1 MDELEKLK
9 SELDPVCK
17 KDVEE
22 VDERVQKLKD
32 HLKECE
38 ELADKRQAEV
48 SDIQDKVEKFNTKSR
63 PVKDKL
69 AKLEK
74 GYADQSLIGADKA
87 QIEEALK
94 EIEKLQKQTE
104 ELEPKVDEIGKICED
119 LQEQHPTTDSKHL
132 RDESDKIKE
141 RLDKLKANID
151 AKKDEVAEISDD
163 WDLMEADIVKASEI
177 VKKAEEGIEESKPKK
192 LDVEELPIQIENIQ
206 AVEAELD
213 ESAPLFDDLQK
224 RRRKLREKG
233 VGSDLGEKLDV
244 VNGKLKD
251 SKEVIP
257 ERVDELNNLKEV
269 LDDFN
274 NKLEDAE
281 KDVTKVEEK
290 VAEQSPVGGDKE
302 TIDKQM
308 DDLKELADE
317 LDKLQ
322 GKVKDL
328 NDIRSDLKNKHPEA
342 DMSKVEDPLNALNDR
357 VDDLN
362 QSVSDRQSKLQ
373 DALVN
378 SGQFD
383 DAIKSMLK
391 WLDDTAEIVD
401 GQKPIAAADPNVLK
415 EQINGH
421 KFLSRMFDDREPS
434 VANLNKTGEELLA
447 TTEDEDKKEE
457 IKAAL
462 QKVNDSFGTMKE
474 KVDDRKKK
482 LDETLVASEKF
493 DKDFKDIQAKIKELQ
508 KKVDS
513 EDNVPLADPEKINE
527 QIDNLKPVHE
537 ECEALPTL
545 LDELQKEL
553 ADLNDYCTPEDAE
566 LLNNKVNEL
575 VAQSEQVTDNCKD
588 KEHNL
593 EDTRDLLAEL
603 KAKDKEFGDWESKTK
618 DSIEAI
624 KANPD
629 PKAVKELQKE
639 ITQHKEDIEKMK
651 ELGKDLKKLVKPSE
665 VPVVKDI
672 IDVDEAK
679 YKALKADMDET
690 ARSAF
695 MNKEKVEA
703 FEQKQADL
711 KKWTDDKL
719 DHYRTIEPVDV
730 EADKIKEQI
739 GTHTHLAAEVHGKE
753 PEFKDFF
760 ETGATILAA
769 CNEDEAP
776 AIKDQIDSLK
786 KNKHKVNK
794 ETNERQEALV
804 EALILAQQF
813 SDVHKD
819 VTNRLTNTE
828 NLLEQVDEEKGRG
841 VEMQKEKLQNIE
853 DNIKQLQPLIA
864 TIQKTGAD
872 LIKLSGPGQGS
883 DTVQK
888 KIDEGLE
895 RWEKLKLSSE
905 EKGITIG
912 AAAVQVE
919 NVWNDLEELIEKTQA
934 VKEEIKKQEP
944 VPVHEEPILEE
955 VKKLEEQEATIKDLE
970 EPYATVNERVNEIL
984 ETDPT
989 SPASKA
995 LKDKQRKLNN
1005 NWNFIT
1011 NGTKERRNSLEET
1024 KDAAEKFWP
1033 GLEQIKDTLLE
1044 AQTKM
1049 EDEGEPGMNPES
1061 VDNMLK
1067 DHEDIH
1073 KDLDGNGDIIT
1084 VLSEVTPIL
1093 VGHASHENK
1102 IEVHKLLS
1110 EVTDQW
1116 ETVETTWTKRKDD
1129 LETIKTM
1136 IVEFQKEKFIIDEWL
1151 VEQEDVAKSFS
1162 EVPAD
1167 KSELGDQLRKLREF
1181 HRDLIKNQN
1190 KITKVDQQGLVL
1202 AEKINDD
1209 DSNHLSEELEE
1220 MKKRW
1225 DDLFDT
1231 SYDHQH
1237 KLEDSLIQ
1245 SGQYGIAI
1253 DEIMLWIEQTKI
1265 QLTQEEEIP
1274 KEKKLI
1280 EISLAKIKAIRGD
1293 VEAHR
1298 PGVANVQTSAQKLL
1312 DDNKV
1317 TDRAD
1322 LTDKLEALNI
1332 GWEEIQRLLQEK
1344 DDQLNNA
1351 FEDSKRFQ
1359 DEVRELIVWLSE
1371 ARIFLRSKTPYG
1383 GKVEPVTKQ
1392 LDKHNEFTKVIEIR
1406 EERYIYI
1413 VETFEVL
1420 IKSSDTSN
1428 SRILDK
1434 ALKEIK
1440 SAWKEVNTL
1449 SEVKLKN
1456 LEDALENA
1464 RLLESYE
1471 SELEIWMVRVEGQMD
1486 LFAPP
1491 SVVLETIEVQVT
1503 EFEIIYTEVNE
1514 KREVLKK
1521 LTTTAA
1527 KCTEHCLPE
1536 DSKVIE
1542 EEIKIITVRW
1552 KNIVSKLKDRKRGLD
1567 DNYDQCKIFFEGHE
1581 QLMEFLDKIE
1591 QQINADPTIGKD
1603 AQVVKSQL
1611 RKHRECQNELGKKQ
1625 SKLNA
1630 TIKTGHCLIPKCQET
1645 EEVTVIEVHISDLR
1659 ARWDAVCA
1667 ISVDRQHQLEEA
1679 LLFHG
1684 MFSDAVMALLE
1695 WIKSVEP
1702 MLASETAVMGDT
1714 DTVKLLIDNHRAFQN
1729 DLSKR
1734 ERNYS
1739 SIISTGE
1746 TMLKDGKVDNP
1757 EQLQQQLDELK
1768 ERWEVTCQ
1776 LSTTKYE
1783 RLQNAYTLSKEFQLG
1798 SRSCLKVLSELE
1810 GQLKEQGPIA
1820 DDVPGIQKQQEEFA
1834 VFEEHLIASEVQ
1846 VNGCL
1851 KKGEVILRFCHPSSL
1866 HTIRHQVNVLRK
1878 RWNDISGWANQ
1889 RKVRLDT
1896 EIQEIAEEEGLIEI
1910 LIEWI
1915 TQQETILQEH
1925 EDIPLPDNYDLVSQ
1939 VLEQHKQ
1946 MQEEAEQKQPSYNR
1960 VVKRAKRKPI
1970 TDRQRQKGR
1979 GNTPQQREFF
1989 NPKVEHLSKRW
2000 QHLWLVLMNR
2010 FRRINDSLNDI
2021 RIRKAAAEFSWPDWR
2036 DRYNKWLSESKSRVL
2051 DMWRRYDNDKDN
2063 KLTLDQFVNALM
2075 DSGFP
2080 CERWEIE
2087 LVFDK
2092 HRRGQ
2097 LITYQDY
2104 MDALKGRK
2112 RKPDKPMTESE
2123 QIHDIIGTEVRKCCC
2138 AHKYSMEKVSEGK
2151 YRFGENQKLR
2161 LVRILRS
2168 VVMIRVGGGWESLQD
2183 FLQKNDPCRGNESFL
2198 FCIYKCF
2205 IYSIILVFIELEF
2218 HL

>member
-17 KDVEE
+17 KDVDEVEE
-22 VDERVQKLKD
+22 RIQKLKD
-32 HLKECE
+32 HVAECQD
-38 ELADKRQAEV
+38 LADKRQAEV
-48 SDIQDKVEKFNTKSR
+48 SDIQDKVDQFNTKSR

-69 AKLEK
+69 TKLEK

-104 ELEPKVDEIGKICED
+104 ELDPKVDELSKICED

-132 RDESDKIKE
+132 RDESDEIKE
-141 RLDKLKANID
+141 RLAKLKANID
-151 AKKDEVAEISDD
+151 AKKDEVAEVSND
-163 WDLMEADIVKASEI
+163 WDLMEADIAKALDA
-177 VKKAEEGIEESKPKK
+177 VKKANNGIEESKPKK
-192 LDVEELPIQIENIQ
+192 LDVDELPVQIENIK

-213 ESAPLFDDLQK
+213 ESAPVFDDLQK
-224 RRRKLREKG
+224 RGRKLSEKG
-233 VGSDLGEKLDV
+233 VGSDSLGEQLGLIK
-244 VNGKLKD
+244 GELKD
-251 SKEVIP
+251 IKEGIP
-257 ERVDELNNLKEV
+257 EHVDELSNLKEV

-274 NKLEDAE
+274 NKLEDAD
-281 KDVTKVEEK
+281 KDVSDVEQK
-290 VAEQSPVGGDKE
+290 VAEQSSVGGDKE
-302 TIDKQM
+302 TIDKQLSG
-308 DDLKELADE
+308 LKELADE

-328 NDIRSDLKNKHPEA
+328 NDIRSDLKTKYPDAEK
-342 DMSKVEDPLNALNDR
+342 SKVDDPLNALNDR
-357 VDDLN
+357 VADLN
-362 QSVSDRQSKLQ
+362 QGVSDRQAKLE

-378 SGQFD
+378 CGQFD

-391 WLDDTAEIVD
+391 WLEDTAEIVD
-401 GQKPIAAADPNVLK
+401 GQKPIAAADLNVLK
-415 EQINGH
+415 EQKNGH
-421 KFLSRMFDDREPS
+421 KFLSRMLDDREPS
-434 VANLNKTGEELLA
+434 IANLNKTGEELLA

-462 QKVNDSFGTMKE
+462 QKVNDSFGSMKE
-474 KVDDRKKK
+474 KVDERKKN

-493 DKDFKDIQAKIKELQ
+493 NKDFNDIQAKIKELQ

-513 EDNVPLADPEKINE
+513 EDNVPLSDPEKINE
-527 QIDNLKPVHE
+527 QIENLKPVHE
-537 ECEALPTL
+537 ECESLPAL
-545 LDELQKEL
+545 LDELQQDL
-553 ADLNDYCTPEDAE
+553 AHLNEYCTPEDAE
-566 LLNNKVNEL
+566 LLNNKINDL

-593 EDTRDLLAEL
+593 EDARDLLAEL
-603 KAKDKEFGDWESKTK
+603 KTKDDEFGDWESKTK
-618 DSIEAI
+618 EAI
-624 KANPD
+624 ENFKATPD
-629 PKAVKELQKE
+629 PTAIKELQKE
-639 ITQHKEDIEKMK
+639 IGQHKEDIEKMK
-651 ELGKDLKKLVKPSE
+651 ELGKELKKLVKPSE
-665 VPVVKDI
+665 LSVVKEI

-703 FEQKQADL
+703 FEQKLNDL
-711 KKWTDDKL
+711 KKWTEDKL
-719 DHYRTIEPVDV
+719 DHYRKIEPVAV

-739 GTHTHLAAEVHGKE
+739 GTHTQLAAEVNGKE
-753 PEFKDFF
+753 PEFKDFY
-760 ETGATILAA
+760 EIGATILAA

-776 AIKDQIDSLK
+776 VIKDQIDSLK

-794 ETNERQEALV
+794 ETTERQEVLV

-828 NLLEQVDEEKGRG
+828 NLLNQVDEEKGRG

-853 DNIKQLQPLIA
+853 DNIKQLQPLIS

-883 DTVQK
+883 DSVQK
-888 KIDEGLE
+888 KIDESLE

-905 EKGITIG
+905 EKGIIIG

-944 VPVHEEPILEE
+944 VPVHEEPIMEE

-970 EPYATVNERVNEIL
+970 EPFTTVNERVDEIL
-984 ETDPT
+984 KTDPT

-995 LKDKQRKLNN
+995 LKDKQRKLNS
-1005 NWNFIT
+1005 NWSFIT
-1011 NGTKERRNSLEET
+1011 NGTRERRNSLEET

-1033 GLEQIKDTLLE
+1033 SLEEIKDTLLE

-1049 EDEGEPGMNPES
+1049 EDEGEPGMNPNS
-1061 VDNMLK
+1061 VDQMLK

-1073 KDLDGNGDIIT
+1073 KDLDGNGDVIT
-1084 VLSEVTPIL
+1084 TLSQVTPVL

-1116 ETVETTWTKRKDD
+1116 ETVETMWTKRKDD

-1136 IVEFQKEKFIIDEWL
+1136 IIEFQKEKFDIDEWL
-1151 VEQEDVAKSFS
+1151 TKQETVVESFA

-1167 KSELGDQLRKLREF
+1167 KSDLRDQLRKLREF
-1181 HRDLIKNQN
+1181 HRDLIKNQH
-1190 KITKVDQQGLVL
+1190 KITKVDQQGLVV

-1209 DSNHLSEELEE
+1209 DSHHLSEELEE

-1237 KLEDSLIQ
+1237 KLEDSLIE
-1245 SGQYGIAI
+1245 SGQFGVAI
-1253 DEIMLWIEQTKI
+1253 DELLLWIEQTKI
-1265 QLTQEEEIP
+1265 QLTMDEEIP
-1274 KEKKLI
+1274 REKKLI
-1280 EISLAKIKAIRGD
+1280 EVSQAKLKVVRGD

-1298 PGVANVQTSAQKLL
+1298 PSVGNVQSSAQKLL

-1317 TDRAD
+1317 TDRAE
-1322 LTDKLEALNI
+1322 LTTKLHALNI
-1332 GWEEIQRLLQEK
+1332 GWEEIQKLLQEK
-1344 DDQLNNA
+1344 SEQLSNA

-1383 GKVEPVTKQ
+1383 GKLDAVTKQ
-1392 LDKHNEFTKVIEIR
+1392 LDKHKEFTRVIEIR

-1413 VETFEVL
+1413 IETFEVL
-1420 IKSSDTSN
+1420 IESSDMSN

-1434 ALKEIK
+1434 ALSEIK

-1449 SEVKLKN
+1449 SGIKLKN
-1456 LEDALENA
+1456 LEDSLENA
-1464 RLLESYE
+1464 RLLEGYV
-1471 SELEIWMVRVEGQMD
+1471 SELEIWVERVEEQMV
-1486 LFAPP
+1486 LFAPV
-1491 SVVLETIEVQVT
+1491 STILETIEVQVE
-1503 EFEIIYTEVNE
+1503 EFEVIYIEVTE

-1521 LTTTAA
+1521 INLTSD
-1527 KCTEHCLPE
+1527 KVTEHCLPE
-1536 DSKVIE
+1536 ESKIIIE
-1542 EEIKIITVRW
+1542 EIQTITVRW
-1552 KNIVSKLKDRKRGLD
+1552 KVIVSKLKERKRELD
-1567 DNYDQCKIFFEGHE
+1567 DNYDQCKIFFEGNE

-1591 QQINADPTIGKD
+1591 QQINSDQTIGKD
-1603 AQVVKSQL
+1603 AQSVKTQL

-1630 TIKTGHCLIPKCQET
+1630 TIKTGHSLFPKCQQP
-1645 EEVTVIEVHISDLR
+1645 EEITIIEVRISDLR

-1684 MFSDAVMALLE
+1684 MFSDAVMALLD

-1702 MLASETAVMGDT
+1702 LLVSETAVMGDT

-1729 DLSKR
+1729 DLAKR
-1734 ERNYS
+1734 GKNYL

-1757 EQLQQQLDELK
+1757 EQLQQQLHDLK
-1768 ERWEVTCQ
+1768 ERWEIICQ

-1798 SRSCLKVLSELE
+1798 SRSCLQVLAKLE

-1834 VFEEHLIASEVQ
+1834 VFEEHLIAAEVQ
-1846 VNGCL
+1846 VNGSL

-1878 RWNDISGWANQ
+1878 RWNDVSGWANQ

-1896 EIQEIAEEEGLIEI
+1896 EIQDIAEEEGLIEI

-1915 TQQETILQEH
+1915 SKQETILQEH
-1925 EDIPLPDNYDLVSQ
+1925 EAIPLPDNYDLVSK
-1939 VLEQHKQ
+1939 LLDQHKE
-1946 MQEEAEQKQPSYNR
+1946 MQVGAEQKQPSYNR

-1979 GNTPQQREFF
+1979 GNTPAQREFF

-2010 FRRINDSLNDI
+2010 FRHINDILNDI

-2036 DRYNKWLSESKSRVL
+2036 DRFNKWLSESKSRVL

-2063 KLTLDQFVNALM
+2063 KLTLDQFINALM
-2075 DSGFP
+2075 DSGLS
-2080 CERWEIE
+2080 CERWEVE

-2097 LITYQDY
+2097 LITYQDF

-2123 QIHDIIGTEVRKCCC
+2123 QIHDIIGSEVRKCCC
-2138 AHKYSMEKVSEGK
+2138 PKQYSMEKVGEGK
-2151 YRFGENQKLR
+2151 YRFGEAQKLR

-2168 VVMIRVGGGWESLQD
+2168 VVMVRVGGGWETLQE
-2183 FLQKNDPCRGNESFL
+2183 FLGKNDPCRGKNFL
-2198 FCIYKCF
+2198 VSCYFYFYFFF
-2205 IYSIILVFIELEF
+2205 I
-2218 HL
+2218 

>member
-22 VDERVQKLKD
+22 VDERIQKLKD
-32 HLKECE
+32 HVKECE

-48 SDIQDKVEKFNTKSR
+48 SDIQDKVEQFNTKSR

-104 ELEPKVDEIGKICED
+104 ELEPKVNELSKICED

-151 AKKDEVAEISDD
+151 AKKDEVAEIFND
-163 WDLMEADIVKASEI
+163 WDLMEADIAKALET
-177 VKKAEEGIEESKPKK
+177 VKKANDGIEESKPKK

-206 AVEAELD
+206 AVEATLD
-213 ESAPLFDDLQK
+213 ESAPVFDDLQK
-224 RRRKLREKG
+224 RGRKLREKG
-233 VGSDLGEKLDV
+233 VGSDSLGEQLGL
-244 VNGKLKD
+244 VNGKLKNI
-251 SKEVIP
+251 KEVIP
-257 ERVDELNNLKEV
+257 ERVEELNNLKDV
-269 LDDFN
+269 LDEFN
-274 NKLEDAE
+274 NKLDDAD
-281 KDVTKVEEK
+281 KDVTKVEDQ

-308 DDLKELADE
+308 AGLKELADE

-328 NDIRSDLKNKHPEA
+328 NDIRSDFKSKYPDA
-342 DMSKVEDPLNALNDR
+342 DMSKVEDPLNALNER
-357 VDDLN
+357 VADLK
-362 QSVSDRQSKLQ
+362 QSVSDRQSKLE

-401 GQKPIAAADPNVLK
+401 SQKPIAAADPNVLK

-462 QKVNDSFGTMKE
+462 QKVNDSFGSMKE
-474 KVDDRKKK
+474 KVDDRKKN
-482 LDETLVASEKF
+482 LDDTLVASEKF
-493 DKDFKDIQAKIKELQ
+493 NKDFNDIQSKIKELQ

-513 EDNVPLADPEKINE
+513 EDNIPLADTEKINE

-537 ECEALPTL
+537 ECESLPVL
-545 LDELQKEL
+545 LQELQKEL
-553 ADLNDYCTPEDAE
+553 ADLHEYCTPEDAE
-566 LLNNKVNEL
+566 LLDNKVNEL

-593 EDTRDLLAEL
+593 EDARDLLAEL
-603 KAKDKEFGDWESKTK
+603 KAKDKEFNDWESKTK
-618 DSIEAI
+618 DSIEEL

-639 ITQHKEDIEKMK
+639 IAQHKEDIEKMK

-665 VPVVKDI
+665 VPVIKDI
-672 IDVDEAK
+672 IDVDEEK
-679 YKALKADMDET
+679 YNALKADMDET

-703 FEQKQADL
+703 FEQKLADL

-739 GTHTHLAAEVHGKE
+739 GTHTQLAAEVHGKE
-753 PEFKDFF
+753 PEFKDFY
-760 ETGATILAA
+760 EIGATILAA

-794 ETNERQEALV
+794 ETTERQEALV

-888 KIDEGLE
+888 KIDECLE

-934 VKEEIKKQEP
+934 VKEDIKKQEP
-944 VPVHEEPILEE
+944 VPVHEQPILEE

-1005 NWNFIT
+1005 NWAFIT
-1011 NGTKERRNSLEET
+1011 NGTRERRNSLEET

-1061 VDNMLK
+1061 VDQMLK

-1084 VLSEVTPIL
+1084 VLSQVTPVL

-1129 LETIKTM
+1129 LETVKTM
-1136 IVEFQKEKFIIDEWL
+1136 IVEFQKEKFNIDEWL
-1151 VEQEDVAKSFS
+1151 VEQETVAKSFS

-1167 KSELGDQLRKLREF
+1167 KSDLRDQLRKLREF

-1209 DSNHLSEELEE
+1209 DSHQLSEELEE

-1231 SYDHQH
+1231 SYEYQH

-1245 SGQYGIAI
+1245 SGQYGVAI
-1253 DEIMLWIEQTKI
+1253 DEILLWIEQTKI
-1265 QLTQEEEIP
+1265 QLTLEEEIP

-1280 EISLAKIKAIRGD
+1280 EVALAKVKAIRGD

-1298 PGVANVQTSAQKLL
+1298 PGVANVQSSAQKLL

-1322 LTDKLEALNI
+1322 LTNKLEALNV

-1344 DDQLNNA
+1344 DDQLNSA

-1392 LDKHNEFTKVIEIR
+1392 LDKHKEFIKVIEIR

-1413 VETFEVL
+1413 IETFEVL

-1428 SRILDK
+1428 SRILEK
-1434 ALKEIK
+1434 ALTEIK
-1440 SAWKEVNTL
+1440 SAWTEVNTL
-1449 SEVKLKN
+1449 SGIKLKN
-1456 LEDALENA
+1456 LEDSLENA
-1464 RLLESYE
+1464 RLLEGYV
-1471 SELEIWMVRVEGQMD
+1471 SELEIWMVRVEGQME
-1486 LFAPP
+1486 LFAPA

-1503 EFEIIYTEVNE
+1503 EFEVIYVEVSQ

-1521 LTTTAA
+1521 INLTSA

-1552 KNIVSKLKDRKRGLD
+1552 KNIVGKLKDRKRELD
-1567 DNYDQCKIFFEGHE
+1567 ENYDQCKIFFEGHE

-1603 AQVVKSQL
+1603 AQSVKNQL

-1630 TIKTGHCLIPKCQET
+1630 TIKTGHSLIPKCQET
-1645 EEVTVIEVHISDLR
+1645 EEVTIIEVRISDLR

-1684 MFSDAVMALLE
+1684 MFSDAVMALLD

-1702 MLASETAVMGDT
+1702 LLASETAVMGDT

-1734 ERNYS
+1734 EKNYL
-1739 SIISTGE
+1739 SITSTGE

-1757 EQLQQQLDELK
+1757 EQLQQQLHDLK
-1768 ERWEVTCQ
+1768 ERWEIICQ

-1798 SRSCLKVLSELE
+1798 SRSCLKVLAELE
-1810 GQLKEQGPIA
+1810 SQLKEQGPIA

-1878 RWNDISGWANQ
+1878 RWNDVSGWANQ

-1915 TQQETILQEH
+1915 TEQETILQEH
-1925 EDIPLPDNYDLVSQ
+1925 EAIPLPDNYDLVSKL
-1939 VLEQHKQ
+1939 LEQHKQ
-1946 MQEEAEQKQPSYNR
+1946 LQEGAEQKQPSYNR

-2021 RIRKAAAEFSWPDWR
+2021 RIRKAAAEFSWPEWR
-2036 DRYNKWLSESKSRVL
+2036 DRYNKWLSESKSRVQ

-2063 KLTLDQFVNALM
+2063 KLTLDQFINALM

-2138 AHKYSMEKVSEGK
+2138 PVQYSMEKVGEGK

-2183 FLQKNDPCRGNESFL
+2183 FLQKNDPCRGN
-2198 FCIYKCF
+2198 KCYIF
-2205 IYSIILVFIELEF
+2205 VSV
-2218 HL
+2218 

>member
-1 MDELEKLK
+1 MK

-22 VDERVQKLKD
+22 IEERIQKLKD
-32 HLKECE
+32 HLAECQD
-38 ELADKRQAEV
+38 LANKRQAEV
-48 SDIQDKVEKFNTKSR
+48 SDVQDKVEQFNKNR

-69 AKLEK
+69 GKLEK
-74 GYADQSLIGADKA
+74 GYADQNLIGADKA

-94 EIEKLQKQTE
+94 EIEKLEKQAE
-104 ELEPKVDEIGKICED
+104 ELEPRVEELEKICED
-119 LQEQHPTTDSKHL
+119 LQKQHPTTDSKPL
-132 RDESDKIKE
+132 RDETDEIKE
-141 RLDKLKANID
+141 RLAKLKANIN
-151 AKKDEVAEISDD
+151 AKKEEVADISND
-163 WDLMEADIVKASEI
+163 WDIMEADIAKALET
-177 VKKAEEGIEESKPKK
+177 VKKANTGIEESKPKK

-213 ESAPLFDDLQK
+213 ESAPVFDDLQK
-224 RRRKLREKG
+224 RGRKLREKG
-233 VGSDLGEKLDV
+233 VGSDTLGDQLGLI
-244 VNGKLKD
+244 NGKLKD
-251 SKEVIP
+251 IKEVIP
-257 ERVDELNNLKEV
+257 ERVEELNNLKTV

-274 NKLEDAE
+274 EKLEDAD
-281 KDVTKVEEK
+281 KDIVEAEQK
-290 VAEQSPVGGDKE
+290 VADQSPVGGDKE
-302 TIDKQM
+302 TIDTQM
-308 DDLKELADE
+308 AGLKELADE

-322 GKVKDL
+322 GKVTDL
-328 NDIRSDLKNKHPEA
+328 NDIRSDLKTKYPDAET
-342 DMSKVEDPLNALNDR
+342 SKVDDPLDALNDR
-357 VDDLN
+357 FDDLN
-362 QSVSDRQSKLQ
+362 KGVSDRQTKLE
-373 DALVN
+373 DALVQC
-378 SGQFD
+378 GQLD

-391 WLDDTAEIVD
+391 WLEDTAEIVD

-434 VANLNKTGEELLA
+434 VENLNKTGEELLA

-457 IKAAL
+457 IKADL
-462 QKVNDSFGTMKE
+462 QKVNDMFGSMKE
-474 KVDDRKKK
+474 KVDDRKKN
-482 LDETLVASEKF
+482 LDEALVASEKF
-493 DKDFKDIQAKIKELQ
+493 NKNFKDIQNRIKELQ

-513 EDNVPLADPEKINE
+513 EDNIPLADSEKINE
-527 QIDNLKPVHE
+527 QINKLKPVNE
-537 ECEALPTL
+537 ECESLPALL
-545 LDELQKEL
+545 EELQQDLAALDEH
-553 ADLNDYCTPEDAE
+553 CTPEDAE
-566 LLNNKVNEL
+566 LLRDKVNDL
-575 VAQSEQVTDNCKD
+575 TAQSEQVSDNCKD

-593 EDTRDLLAEL
+593 EDARDLLAEL
-603 KAKDKEFGDWESKTK
+603 KAKDAEFGDWETKTK
-618 DSIEAI
+618 DSIENL

-629 PKAVKELQKE
+629 PTAIKALQKE
-639 ITQHKEDIEKMK
+639 IGQHKEDIEKMK

-665 VPVVKDI
+665 LPVVKEI
-672 IDVDEAK
+672 IDVDEEK
-679 YKALKADMDET
+679 YKALKADMEET

-703 FEQKQADL
+703 FDQKLTDL

-719 DHYRTIEPVDV
+719 DHYRTIEPVAV

-739 GTHTHLAAEVHGKE
+739 GTHTQLAADVHSKD

-760 ETGATILAA
+760 EIGATILAG

-776 AIKDQIDSLK
+776 TIKDKIDSLK
-786 KNKHKVNK
+786 KNKQKVNK
-794 ETNERQEALV
+794 ETTERQEALV
-804 EALILAQQF
+804 EALILSQQF

-819 VTNRLTNTE
+819 VTNRLTTTE
-828 NLLEQVDEEKGRG
+828 NLLKQVDEEKGRG

-853 DNIKQLQPLIA
+853 ENIKQLQPLVA

-883 DTVQK
+883 DSVQS
-888 KIDEGLE
+888 KIDECME
-895 RWEKLKLSSE
+895 RWEQLKLSSE

-919 NVWNDLEELIEKTQA
+919 NVWNDLEELIEKTQS
-934 VKEEIKKQEP
+934 VKEEIKKQEL
-944 VPVHEEPILEE
+944 VPVHEEPIQKEL
-955 VKKLEEQEATIKDLE
+955 KKLEEHEFVIKELE
-970 EPYATVNERVNEIL
+970 DPYKIVNERVDEIL
-984 ETDPT
+984 KTDPT

-995 LKDKQRKLNN
+995 LKDRQRKLNN
-1005 NWNFIT
+1005 NWTFI
-1011 NGTKERRNSLEET
+1011 NDGTRERRNSLEET

-1033 GLEQIKDTLLE
+1033 GLDQIKDTLLE

-1049 EDEGEPGMNPES
+1049 EDEGEPALNPDS
-1061 VDNMLK
+1061 IDQMLE
-1067 DHEDIH
+1067 DHEEIH
-1073 KDLDGNGDIIT
+1073 KDLDGNSDVIT
-1084 VLSEVTPIL
+1084 VLSQVTPVL

-1110 EVTDQW
+1110 DVTDQW
-1116 ETVETTWTKRKDD
+1116 ETVETTWTKRKEE
-1129 LETIKTM
+1129 LESIKTM
-1136 IVEFQKEKFIIDEWL
+1136 VIEFLKEKSNIDDWL
-1151 VEQEDVAKSFS
+1151 TEQEVVGKSFS
-1162 EVPAD
+1162 EVPTD
-1167 KSELGDQLRKLREF
+1167 LSDLRDQLRKLREF

-1190 KITKVDQQGLVL
+1190 MITKVDQQGLVL

-1209 DSNHLSEELEE
+1209 DSQRLSEDLEE

-1231 SYDHQH
+1231 TYDHQH

-1245 SGQYGIAI
+1245 SGQFGVAI
-1253 DEIMLWIEQTKI
+1253 DELLVWIEQTKI
-1265 QLTQEEEIP
+1265 QLTAEEEIP
-1274 KEKKLI
+1274 REKKLI
-1280 EISLAKIKAIRGD
+1280 EVQLSKLKVVRTD

-1298 PGVANVQTSAQKLL
+1298 PGVDNVKTSAQKLL
-1312 DDNKV
+1312 DENKV
-1317 TDRAD
+1317 ADRAD
-1322 LTDKLEALNI
+1322 LTNKLESLNI
-1332 GWEEIQRLLQEK
+1332 GWEEIQRLLQAR
-1344 DDQLNNA
+1344 DDQLSNA
-1351 FEDSKRFQ
+1351 FDESKRFQ

-1383 GKVEPVTKQ
+1383 GKVESVTKQ
-1392 LDKHNEFTKVIEIR
+1392 LDKHKEFTRVIEIR

-1413 VETFEVL
+1413 IETFEVL
-1420 IKSSDTSN
+1420 IKSSDMSN

-1434 ALKEIK
+1434 ALTEIK
-1440 SAWKEVNTL
+1440 SAWKEVNNL
-1449 SEVKLKN
+1449 SGIKLKN
-1456 LEDALENA
+1456 LEDSLENA
-1464 RLLESYE
+1464 HLLHGYV
-1471 SELEIWMVRVEGQMD
+1471 SELEVWLLRIEEQMG
-1486 LFAPP
+1486 LFTPV
-1491 SVVLETIEVQVT
+1491 STVLETIEIQVQ
-1503 EFEIIYTEVNE
+1503 EFEIIYVEVGE

-1521 LTTTAA
+1521 ISYTSS
-1527 KCTEHCLPE
+1527 KITEHCLPE
-1536 DSKVIE
+1536 ESKIIE
-1542 EEIKIITVRW
+1542 EEIQVITIRW
-1552 KNIVSKLKDRKRGLD
+1552 KGIVSKLKDRKRDLD
-1567 DNYDQCKIFFEGHE
+1567 DNYDQCKIFFDGHE

-1591 QQINADPTIGKD
+1591 NQINSDPTIGKD
-1603 AQVVKSQL
+1603 AQSVKSQL

-1630 TIKTGHCLIPKCQET
+1630 TIKTGHGLLPKCLQQEEIT
-1645 EEVTVIEVHISDLR
+1645 IIEVHISDLR

-1684 MFSDAVMALLE
+1684 MFHDAVMALLY

-1702 MLASETAVMGDT
+1702 LLVSETAVMGDT

-1729 DLSKR
+1729 DLGKR
-1734 ERNYS
+1734 EKNYL
-1739 SIISTGE
+1739 SIINTGE

-1757 EQLQQQLDELK
+1757 EQLEQQLYELK
-1768 ERWEVTCQ
+1768 ERWEIICQ

-1798 SRSCLKVLSELE
+1798 SRSCLQVLAELE

-1834 VFEEHLIASEVQ
+1834 VFEEYLIESEVQ

-1878 RWNDISGWANQ
+1878 RWNDVSGWANQ
-1889 RKVRLDT
+1889 RKVRLET

-1915 TQQETILQEH
+1915 TEQETILHEH
-1925 EDIPLPDNYDLVSQ
+1925 EAIPLPEDYDLVSK
-1939 VLEQHKQ
+1939 LLDQHKQ
-1946 MQEEAEQKQPSYNR
+1946 MQGGAEHKQPSYNR

-1979 GNTPQQREFF
+1979 GSAAPQREFF

-2000 QHLWLVLMNR
+2000 QHLWLILMNR

-2021 RIRKAAAEFSWPDWR
+2021 RIRKAAAEFSWPEWR
-2036 DRYNKWLSESKSRVL
+2036 ERYNKWLSESKSRVL

-2063 KLTLDQFVNALM
+2063 KLTIEQFINALI
-2075 DSGFP
+2075 DGGFP

-2097 LITYQDY
+2097 LITYQDF

-2112 RKPDKPMTESE
+2112 RKPDKPLTDAEE
-2123 QIHDIIGTEVRKCCC
+2123 IHDIIGTEVRKCCC
-2138 AHKYSMEKVSEGK
+2138 ATMFSMEKVGEGK
-2151 YRFGENQKLR
+2151 YRFGETQKLR

-2168 VVMIRVGGGWESLQD
+2168 MVMVRVGGGWESLQE
-2183 FLQKNDPCRGNESFL
+2183 FLQKNDPCRGKSQLFL
-2198 FCIYKCF
+2198 HH
-2205 IYSIILVFIELEF
+2205 S
-2218 HL
+2218 H